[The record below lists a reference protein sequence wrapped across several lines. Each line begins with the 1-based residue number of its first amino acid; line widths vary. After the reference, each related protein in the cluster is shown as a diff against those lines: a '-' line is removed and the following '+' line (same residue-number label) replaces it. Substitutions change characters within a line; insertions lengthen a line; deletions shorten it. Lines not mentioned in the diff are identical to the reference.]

1 MKKIIATFFI
11 ACSLQLAAFSF
22 SYTPTPEDTQR
33 TENLIQVLDEYIDGD
48 KEILRSFYSQILDIE
63 DFFLD
68 NERMAHKITTI
79 RDHLHDELQTMKMP
93 HLLNGRLIKE
103 EFVRVYEPNIIKE
116 HSIPQRCRDRWQY
129 LDDISFVHNLPTA
142 ITMATRYAESTCGFY
157 LPVHPVY
164 GSNGPFQI
172 ITKDY
177 GTGEM
182 TEPLFRQTVK
192 DFIDF
197 TWSKINNY
205 ERANRNDQLKVN
217 LSYSSFDFTGVVRF
231 GALYNG
237 LANRT
242 IRGDIQPMKRW
253 YVFNN
258 YEPEYADAVRHGL
271 MPMFIKTLER
281 ELENVYPAILGTG
294 VVGMY

>member
-1 MKKIIATFFI
+1 MKKIIALLCTLYFVLF
-11 ACSLQLAAFSF
+11 APAFA
-22 SYTPTPEDTQR
+22 YTPNQADTDR
-33 TENLIQVLDEYIDGD
+33 LNNLIDVLDDFIDGD
-48 KEILRSFYSQILDIE
+48 KEVLRRFYSQMLDIY
-63 DFFLD
+63 DQFSWD
-68 NERMAHKITTI
+68 ARMEHKISTI
-79 RDHLHDELQTMKMP
+79 RDHLHEELQVMKMP
-93 HLLNGRLIKE
+93 HFLNGRLIKE
-103 EFVRVYEPNIIKE
+103 EFVRVYEPNIIQE
-116 HSIPQRCRDRWQY
+116 HTIPQRCRDRWQY

-142 ITMATRYAESTCGFY
+142 ITMATWYAESTCGFY
-157 LPVHPVY
+157 LPIHPVY

-182 TEPLFRQTVK
+182 TEPLFRQTVQ

-197 TWSKINNY
+197 TWAKINSY
-205 ERANRNDQLKVN
+205 ERANRNEWLTVN
-217 LSYSSFDFTGVVRF
+217 LSYSSFDFTGVVRH

-242 IRGDIQPMKRW
+242 IMGDIQPMKRW

-258 YEPEYADAVRHGL
+258 YEPEYANAVRHGL

-281 ELENVYPAILGTG
+281 ELQNVYSQILGTSEPG
-294 VVGMY
+294 VF

>member
-1 MKKIIATFFI
+1 MKKVILTIMTIFAF
-11 ACSLQLAAFSF
+11 SAFSF
-22 SYTPTPEDTQR
+22 GYTPAPEDAQR
-33 TENLIQVLDEYIDGD
+33 TANLIQVLDDYIDGD
-48 KEILRSFYSQILDIE
+48 KEVLRWFYSQILDIE
-63 DFFLD
+63 ELFVNDA
-68 NERMAHKITTI
+68 RMAHKIATI
-79 RDHLHDELQTMKMP
+79 RDHLHDELQAMKMP
-93 HLLNGRLIKE
+93 HLLNGKFIKE

-116 HSIPQRCRDRWQY
+116 HSIPQRCRDRRQY

-142 ITMATRYAESTCGFY
+142 VTMATRYAESTCGFY

-177 GTGEM
+177 GTGDM

-197 TWSKINNY
+197 TWAKINNY
-205 ERANRNDQLKVN
+205 ERANRNDELKVN

-231 GALYNG
+231 GSLYNG
-237 LANRT
+237 LSWST
-242 IRGDIQPMKRW
+242 IKWDIQPMKRW

-258 YEPEYADAVRHGL
+258 YEEQYANAVRHGL

-281 ELENVYPAILGTG
+281 ELENVYAEILGTSVAG
-294 VVGMY
+294 VY